1 MAKVTV
7 YVDDEVWSKFRAFV
21 FRRRGSLK
29 VLSKEV
35 EESLKSTLIEEDILT
50 YLSQLKASLNLKN
63 RSRPEGRGPKADAQI
78 RRMRRRP
85 FESLS

>member
-7 YVDDEVWSKFRAFV
+7 YVDNDVWSRFRASV
-21 FRRRGSLK
+21 FQKHGSLK

-35 EESLKSTLIEEDILT
+35 EESLKSSIDEDVLSYLT
-50 YLSQLKASLNLKN
+50 NLKASASSKT
-63 RSRPEGRGPKADAQI
+63 RTRPDQRGPPAQVQI
-78 RRMRRRP
+78 RRMRRKR